1 MEFKGP
7 IAAGDITA
15 EFLSDASNE
24 DPDLLIAGFSTIGG
38 GETLHDRDQ
47 AAPGGKAEVALQVA
61 DNGTLEVIVATGQLT
76 DTGRLRVSSGDTVHD
91 EEDIT
96 GSAHWVYSV
105 EA

>member
-24 DPDLLIAGFSTIGG
+24 DPDLLIAGFSTVGG
-38 GETLHDRDQ
+38 GDTLHGRDQ
-47 AAPGGKAEVALQVA
+47 AAPGGKARVILELA
-61 DNGTLEVIVATGQLT
+61 DNGTLEVIVATGHET
-76 DTGRLRVSSGDTVHD
+76 DSGRLRVSSGDTVHD
-91 EEDIT
+91 EEDVT

>member
-24 DPDLLIAGFSTIGG
+24 DPDLLIAGFSTVGG
-38 GETLHDRDQ
+38 GDALHERDQ
-47 AAPGGKAEVALQVA
+47 AAPGGKAAVTLKLS
-61 DNGTLEVIVATGQLT
+61 DNGTLEVMVATGRLT
-76 DTGRLRVSSGDTVHD
+76 DTGLLRVSSGDAVHD
-91 EEDIT
+91 EEEIT